1 MIGAVEQ
8 RRPDICSPASAMNK
22 GSRPAVVI
30 RGLVRSFGTRKVI
43 ENLNL
48 EITEGTFVALLG
60 ASGCG
65 KSTLLRIL
73 ANLDRDIEG
82 DVFVAGR
89 RAVSFQSPRL
99 MPWKRVWRN
108 VVLGLPGRP
117 DPVRARAALAEVG
130 LTRHAMAWPKTLS
143 GGEAQRAALARALAR
158 QPDLLLLDE
167 PFAALDALTRIKAQK
182 LVADLWSRHRCAVLL
197 VTHDVEEALLLAD
210 RVLVMRDGRIAH
222 DEDVTLARPRDMS
235 HSRFVALRTQLLS
248 WLGVDL
254 AAKAPHTSQEA
265 TTMKA
270 TDALGANHAAR
281 IATIAAT
288 IERVREIEKLQGV
301 TRPALEEI
309 KQHLMYLAA
318 QDQLFPTSEYP
329 PPEPG
334 EKDSRLYLLHQDH
347 DGRFALY
354 MNALNPGRETVPHD
368 HTTWAVVAAV
378 EGQELNKVYRRTD
391 DGSQP
396 DRADVVLDH
405 EVIVEPGRGIALMP
419 EDIHSIHTTGQV
431 PTRHLHMYGLAL
443 DRLDRRQAYDPLVG
457 SVRPYNLA
465 IPLATAQLATGTD
478 PRWTAAGSTPTS

>member
-1 MIGAVEQ
+1 
-8 RRPDICSPASAMNK
+8 MNN
-22 GSRPAVVI
+22 GPRPAVVI
-30 RGLVRSFGTRKVI
+30 RGLVRAFGTRKVI

-117 DPVRARAALAEVG
+117 DPVRAKAALAEVG

-143 GGEAQRAALARALAR
+143 GGEAQRASLARALAR

-167 PFAALDALTRIKAQK
+167 PFAALDALTRINAQK

-222 DEDVTLARPRDMS
+222 DEDVTLPRPRDMS
-235 HSRFVALRTQLLS
+235 HPRFVALRAQLLS

-254 AAKAPHTSQEA
+254 VAKAP
-265 TTMKA
+265 
-270 TDALGANHAAR
+270 R
-281 IATIAAT
+281 I
-288 IERVREIEKLQGV
+288 
-301 TRPALEEI
+301 
-309 KQHLMYLAA
+309 
-318 QDQLFPTSEYP
+318 
-329 PPEPG
+329 
-334 EKDSRLYLLHQDH
+334 
-347 DGRFALY
+347 
-354 MNALNPGRETVPHD
+354 
-368 HTTWAVVAAV
+368 
-378 EGQELNKVYRRTD
+378 
-391 DGSQP
+391 
-396 DRADVVLDH
+396 
-405 EVIVEPGRGIALMP
+405 
-419 EDIHSIHTTGQV
+419 
-431 PTRHLHMYGLAL
+431 
-443 DRLDRRQAYDPLVG
+443 
-457 SVRPYNLA
+457 
-465 IPLATAQLATGTD
+465 
-478 PRWTAAGSTPTS
+478 